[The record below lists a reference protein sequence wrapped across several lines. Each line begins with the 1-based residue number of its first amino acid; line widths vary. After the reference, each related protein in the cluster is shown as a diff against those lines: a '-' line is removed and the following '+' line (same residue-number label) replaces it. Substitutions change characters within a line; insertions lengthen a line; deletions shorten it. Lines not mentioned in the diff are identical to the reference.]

1 MAIFKEI
8 GEVHDIYVG
17 EVGRS
22 SSLDMR
28 GECTLIEQDFIRGTA
43 TFSAK
48 FYFKNSDGYENYKL
62 IFNSPLTFSYGIIGD
77 TSSPFTY
84 PYSQVCGTEIIDLT
98 NSNIILKK
106 APVHGGSS
114 KAEWTV
120 SDYFYSTTFTFPYY
134 EIGYNGSGI
143 FSIDDAGIKMLSG
156 ENVTEK
162 ANALATVGYQE
173 VDETGSITYG
183 DPVIKTFNGY
193 SNALNTYNITL
204 VDSIIIPEKTRAYVG
219 DNLNIRLDTRYSN
232 PTYTLSYELI
242 ESLTYEV
249 PSDTGRKYE
258 TIEVIRD
265 NGIII
270 EQTPLTETVWTIPMD
285 AFNECNGSTRI
296 KCVLTC
302 DVFSNDEYGEYIA
315 DTVTKEIQV
324 CQIVEG
330 IGPYYMDMDGYDFNP
345 ATIALTGDRRTLI
358 KYFSDYHITGH
369 STIHEDAYEVNVNV
383 GDLKEVY
390 TCGEVTIS
398 RNGAQGGLWAEFPE
412 AESGTIDVQFTDR
425 LSNTSYTQVNL
436 PMIDYIKLTCE
447 LVPSIIAANG
457 TMRVTIEGE
466 YFDGSFGAK
475 DNTLNLYYKFSENIH
490 ENGNVFGSWMPVPFT
505 IDNGKYRAEF
515 IISDLNYQYE
525 YYVQARAV
533 DKLMDITTPSRHISG
548 QSVFDWSREDFNFN
562 VPVTHQRNITLATRE
577 LSGIM
582 GVTPEGEELELLALK
597 DNNILHIGFGAYNQ
611 GTGGTYIY
619 GNDLRLISALN
630 GEVNLSGMINA
641 LTQSYDLTT
650 RVLIN
655 QEAADAWNAQI
666 LSANSSLTLRG
677 NCLYCQ
683 FNVSFS
689 AEVGA
694 GDIDDLFAGRVF
706 FYHDGKITGMSS
718 VSSSTTAAN
727 FNMSNV
733 IINGT
738 SAQFDMY
745 LTNTSEAGFEYS
757 TAFIIPVSLGLNA
770 FVN

>member
-1 MAIFKEI
+1 MAIFKEVGDVYEI
-8 GEVHDIYVG
+8 PMG
-17 EVGRS
+17 EVGES
-22 SSLDMR
+22 NAVYMR
-28 GECTLIEQDFIRGTA
+28 GEATLIEQDFIRGTA

-48 FYFKNSDGYENYKL
+48 FYFINSNGYKNYKL
-62 IFNSPLTFSYGIIGD
+62 IFNSPITFSYGILRD
-77 TSSPFTY
+77 TSYGSGY
-84 PYSQVCGTEIIDLT
+84 PYDIVCGTEIIDLT

-106 APVHGGSS
+106 APVHDSS
-114 KAEWTV
+114 SGEWTV

-143 FSIDDAGIKMLSG
+143 FSIDDAGIKMISG

-173 VDETGSITYG
+173 VDETGSVTYG
-183 DPVIKTFNGY
+183 DPVIKTFGGCGHTFDTY
-193 SNALNTYNITL
+193 SIRL

-232 PTYTLSYELI
+232 PTYTLSYEI
-242 ESLTYEV
+242 KESKGRRI
-249 PSDTGRKYE
+249 SDEQYTTTEY
-258 TIEVIRD
+258 TIK

-270 EQTPLTETVWTIPMD
+270 EQTPLTEIVWQIPMD
-285 AFNECNGSTRI
+285 VFSECNGATRV

-302 DVFSNDEYGEYIA
+302 DVFIFSEYGDEYVV
-315 DTVTKEIQV
+315 DTVTKEIEV
-324 CQIVEG
+324 CQKVEG
-330 IGPYYMDMDGYDFNP
+330 IGPYFINTEGYDENK
-345 ATIALTGDRRTLI
+345 TTVALTGNEFVLV
-358 KYFSDYHITGH
+358 KYFSDYCVISGATL
-369 STIHEDAYEVNVNV
+369 HEDAYKINTNV
-383 GDLKEVY
+383 GGLHQTY
-390 TCGEVTIS
+390 TCGQFTKNYTWPKHHGS
-398 RNGAQGGLWAEFPE
+398 WANFREP
-412 AESGTIDVQFTDR
+412 ESGTVDIKAVDM
-425 LSNTSYTQVNL
+425 LGNTSYTQVNL

-490 ENGNVFGSWMPVPFT
+490 EDGNVFGSWMPVPFT

-733 IINGT
+733 IVNGT

-757 TAFIIPVSLGLNA
+757 TAFIIPVSLDLNA